1 MSQNPPTLLAP
12 DLQAHAADI
21 QAILA
26 SGFTPF
32 RHAAYRLLQVTDAG
46 KARRWLRGVLE
57 AGFVKSVKHVG
68 KDDSKLDRPYEH
80 DQLAMLAFSHAGLG
94 AFGLGPSDDF
104 PFPTP
109 FVRGPRNLP
118 EPGPWPGS
126 GEVHV
131 LLAHYQDRPG
141 PGDARLRPDG
151 QLHGLQVR
159 GEVDTCPSYIEPGPD
174 GRSTEPFGFR
184 DGIAQPFID
193 GLRRRPPRNPPHPD
207 DVLAPGEFILGHR
220 NEYGELAYCPDVA
233 GWTGGPGRR
242 FAMNGSYLAVQQI
255 VQHVQRFRAFEAAQ
269 APVGPHEPTLTEKMV
284 GRRKDGQPLVA
295 CPLTR
300 DPADPARDHF
310 RYRVE
315 DFDGLQCPRGAHVRR
330 ANPRDM
336 LGWDVASGIATAKLH
351 RLLRR
356 GRVYAGKPGGPNAD
370 LPTRDGDP
378 GPAEG
383 LFFMA
388 LNADLERQFELV
400 EARWL
405 VSRHFADLAD
415 EDDFASSTPSIR
427 AFTAQGLPTGERHD
441 NLSPFTRLAGTGYF
455 FVPSLGALAF
465 MARD

>member
-1 MSQNPPTLLAP
+1 MSQNPPTLHAP

-26 SGFTPF
+26 TGFTPF
-32 RHAAYRLLQVTDAG
+32 RHGAYRLLQVTDAG
-46 KARRWLRGVLE
+46 KARRWLHDVLA

-68 KDDSKLDRPYEH
+68 RDDSKLDQPYQH
-80 DQLAMLAFSHAGLG
+80 DQLAMLAFSHAGLA
-94 AFGLGPSDDF
+94 AFGLAASGDF

-109 FVRGPRNLP
+109 FVRGPRQAP
-118 EPGPWPGS
+118 APGDWPRS
-126 GEVHV
+126 DEVHV

-141 PGDARLRPDG
+141 DGDALLRPDG
-151 QLHGLQVR
+151 DRHGLRVR
-159 GEVDTCPSYIEPGPD
+159 AEITTCPSYIDPGPD

-193 GLRRRPPRNPPHPD
+193 GLRRPRIPPHPD

-233 GWTGGPGRR
+233 GWNGGPGRR

-255 VQHVQRFRAFEAAQ
+255 VQHVRSFREFEAAQ
-269 APVGPHEPTLTEKMV
+269 SPAGRDQPTLTEKMV
-284 GRRKDGQPLVA
+284 GRRKDGKPLVA
-295 CPLTR
+295 CPVAQN
-300 DPADPARDHF
+300 PADPARSHF
-310 RYRVE
+310 RYRVD

-336 LGWDVASGIATAKLH
+336 LGWDVESGISTAKLH

-356 GRVYAGKPGGPNAD
+356 GRVYGGKPGGPNAD

-400 EARWL
+400 ESRWL
-405 VSRHFADLAD
+405 VNRRFADLAD
-415 EDDFASSTPSIR
+415 EDDFAGSSPKVR
-427 AFTAQGLPTGERHD
+427 AFTAQGLPTGQRHD
-441 NLSPFTRLAGTGYF
+441 DLSPFTTLVGTGYF

-465 MARD
+465 MAGD